1 MIGDIIQY
9 LIDSGLFAGYAYT
22 DWRDD
27 SSYPFKQD
35 IPIVLIRTQ
44 GGQQDA
50 DIGMVGVDIYLHT
63 SKNASNSDRGALIN
77 TATELDSYLANN
89 STFENVQ
96 YVDVIS
102 TYSGPFKDAQER
114 YLTAHRITLRRSG
127 V

>member
-9 LIDSGLFAGYAYT
+9 LIDSGLFDGYAYT

-27 SSYPFKQD
+27 SSYPFEQD
-35 IPIVLIRTQ
+35 MPIVLIRTQ

-50 DIGMVGVDIYLHT
+50 DIGIVGVDIYLHT
-63 SKNASNSDRGALIN
+63 GKNASNSDRGALIN
-77 TATELDSYLANN
+77 TATELDSYLINN

-96 YVDVIS
+96 YVDVVS

-114 YLTAHRITLRRSG
+114 YLTAHRITLKRSG

>member
-9 LIDSGLFAGYAYT
+9 LIDSGLFDGYAYT

-27 SSYPFKQD
+27 SSYPFEQD
-35 IPIVLIRTQ
+35 MPIVLIRTQ

-50 DIGMVGVDIYLHT
+50 DIGIVGVDIYLHT
-63 SKNASNSDRGALIN
+63 GKNASNSDRGALIN

-96 YVDVIS
+96 YVDVVA

-114 YLTAHRITLRRSG
+114 YLTAHRITLKRSG

>member
-1 MIGDIIQY
+1 MIGSIIEY
-9 LIDSGLFAGYAYT
+9 LLESGLFTGYGFT

-27 SSYPFKQD
+27 SNYPFVND
-35 IPIVLIRTQ
+35 ESVVLIRAE
-44 GGQQDA
+44 GGPQDA

-63 SKNASNSDRGALIN
+63 TKNADNVTRGNLLN
-77 TATELDSYLANN
+77 TATQLDRYLANN

-102 TYSGPFKDAQER
+102 TYSGPFKDAQNR
-114 YLTAHRITLRRSG
+114 YFTAHRITLKRSG

>member
-9 LIDSGLFAGYAYT
+9 LIDSGLFDGYAYT

-27 SSYPFKQD
+27 SSYPFEQD
-35 IPIVLIRTQ
+35 MPIVLIRTQ

-63 SKNASNSDRGALIN
+63 GKNASNSDRGALIN
-77 TATELDSYLANN
+77 TATELDSYLTNN

-96 YVDVIS
+96 YVDVVA

-114 YLTAHRITLRRSG
+114 YLTAHRITLKRSG

>member
-9 LIDSGLFAGYAYT
+9 LIDSGLFDGYAYT
-22 DWRDD
+22 DWWDD
-27 SSYPFKQD
+27 STYPFSQD
-35 IPIVLIRTQ
+35 MSIVLISIK
-44 GGQQDA
+44 GGRQDA
-50 DIGMVGVDIYLHT
+50 DIGMVGVEIQLYT
-63 SKNASNSDRGALIN
+63 GKNASNSDRGALIN

-96 YVDVIS
+96 YVDVVA

-114 YLTAHRITLRRSG
+114 YLTAHRITLKRSG

>member
-9 LIDSGLFAGYAYT
+9 LIDSGLFDGYAYT

-27 SSYPFKQD
+27 SSYPFEQD
-35 IPIVLIRTQ
+35 MPIVLIRTQ

-63 SKNASNSDRGALIN
+63 GKNASNSDRGALIN

-96 YVDVIS
+96 YVDVVS

-114 YLTAHRITLRRSG
+114 YLTAHRITLKRSG